1 MALAQRGLVG
11 VHIARDAVDNALDAY
26 SAGASRSTVARPWFR
41 AQMTVE
47 FGFFAIPLAQ
57 RHEHLLAHV
66 RLAEALGYD
75 LVGIQDHPYQRRF
88 LDTVVLVSWLA
99 AATERIRFFTDV
111 AHLPLRPPAMLAK
124 QAASL
129 DVLSGG
135 RFELG
140 LGAGGFSGASRAMGG
155 SPREGAAALEALDE
169 AMTIIRR
176 FWEASGRGITF
187 DGEHYRLGG
196 VKAGPPPAHNI
207 SIWVGGYGPR
217 MLRLI
222 GRSADGWIPSAPYL
236 SRDELLDKQRQ
247 VDRAAEES
255 GRAPSDV
262 RRILNVGGQAS
273 DDDRVRLAGPVDDAW
288 ADELTRLVEA
298 GFDAF
303 ILWADGDVEAQL
315 RAFSDVASEVRGRV
329 EGG

>member
-1 MALAQRGLVG
+1 
-11 VHIARDAVDNALDAY
+11 
-26 SAGASRSTVARPWFR
+26 
-41 AQMTVE
+41 
-47 FGFFAIPLAQ
+47 
-57 RHEHLLAHV
+57 
-66 RLAEALGYD
+66 
-75 LVGIQDHPYQRRF
+75 
-88 LDTVVLVSWLA
+88 
-99 AATERIRFFTDV
+99 
-111 AHLPLRPPAMLAK
+111 
-124 QAASL
+124 
-129 DVLSGG
+129 
-135 RFELG
+135 
-140 LGAGGFSGASRAMGG
+140 MGG

-187 DGEHYRLGG
+187 DGEHYQLGG
-196 VKAGPPPAHNI
+196 VKAGPPPAHDI

-222 GRSADGWIPSAPYL
+222 GRSADGWIPSASYL
-236 SRDELLDKQRQ
+236 SRGELLDKQQQ

-273 DDDRVRLAGPVDDAW
+273 DDRAVLAGPVDDAW
-288 ADELTRLVEA
+288 ADEVTRLVEV

-329 EGG
+329 QGR